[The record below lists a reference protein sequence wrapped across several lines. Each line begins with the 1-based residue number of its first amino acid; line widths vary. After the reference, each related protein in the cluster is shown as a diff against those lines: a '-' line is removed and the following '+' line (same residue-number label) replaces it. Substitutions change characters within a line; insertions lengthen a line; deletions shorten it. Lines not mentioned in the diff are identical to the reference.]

1 MLKYN
6 IQNVVVNFMQDDKI
20 LQEIV
25 GVVHISKK
33 LKQLVVGG

>member
-1 MLKYN
+1 
-6 IQNVVVNFMQDDKI
+6 MQDDKI

-33 LKQLVVGG
+33 LKQLVVGGWRVMFS